1 MRKSLIVIAATAIL
15 GGSPVLAADMAL
27 KAPAP
32 PVSAVY
38 NWTGWYLGGNLGGKW
53 GSTSDTVNFAPNAVL
68 PGGASLG
75 LPTLDT
81 SSFIGGGQIGY
92 NWQVGRIV
100 YGLEVDADGQN
111 LNANQTLTAF
121 SLGTLFVPGDSFSV
135 RSNWEASLRGRL
147 GYAWD
152 RALIYATGGLAL
164 TGVRV
169 SSNFVVFG
177 VDPATAGSDNEVL
190 VGGTL
195 GAGLDY
201 AVTNKVSI
209 GVEGRYTWYGTH
221 TFNTGTVALGFPPVF
236 DNVTQTVGLQ
246 TGEVVAKLNYHF

>member
-1 MRKSLIVIAATAIL
+1 
-15 GGSPVLAADMAL
+15 
-27 KAPAP
+27 
-32 PVSAVY
+32 
-38 NWTGWYLGGNLGGKW
+38 
-53 GSTSDTVNFAPNAVL
+53 
-68 PGGASLG
+68 
-75 LPTLDT
+75 LD
-81 SSFIGGGQIGY
+81 
-92 NWQVGRIV
+92 
-100 YGLEVDADGQN
+100 VDADGQN
-111 LNANQTLTAF
+111 LNANRTLTAF
-121 SLGTLFVPGDSFSV
+121 SSGTVFVPGDSFSAQ
-135 RSNWEASLRGRL
+135 SNWEASLRGRL

-164 TGVRV
+164 TGVRA

-177 VDPATAGSDNEVL
+177 VDPATAGSDNQVL

-209 GVEGRYTWYGTH
+209 GVEGRYAWYGTH